1 MLIGC
6 YERFFSRGRRPW
18 DVCRRGG
25 KAGREG
31 EREGSREKRYLP
43 RAVHG
48 VSTLSL
54 IIPHSSLILPLS
66 SFLIPPS
73 SSFILPPPSFLP
85 SYLLDGFLLRQLRDK
100 EYVIH
105 RLFKGVNRL
114 FILQQLRDKVYVYQS
129 LSVSVSQS
137 LSLSVSYFS
146 EFNLNSYIPSVYFI
160 RRVRTRVLVLT

>member
-1 MLIGC
+1 MNG
-6 YERFFSRGRRPW
+6 SVRPW

-48 VSTLSL
+48 VSTLSFL
-54 IIPHSSLILPLS
+54 IPHSSLILPLS

-114 FILQQLRDKVYVYQS
+114 FILRQLRDKEY
-129 LSVSVSQS
+129 VSQS

-146 EFNLNSYIPSVYFI
+146 EFNLNSYLPSVYFI
-160 RRVRTRVLVLT
+160 RRARTRVLVLT